1 MVTAMLKA
9 SGTRLKGIVSRWIF
23 DMSTESLSDQF
34 FDMAASHS
42 KKPFL
47 YEKKDGVWQGS
58 TYGEV
63 ANRVLRAAACL
74 KNLGVKKGDRVVI
87 GSENCV
93 NWAIADLA
101 IMTLGALVVPS
112 YSTNTM
118 EDHLHVINDSGAVL
132 AITSSGD
139 LAIKMAQAADKA
151 KACQTLICFGDQ
163 ELGLK
168 TKTIA
173 VKNWNKELA
182 QVELSLLENIREKI
196 NPDDLSCFIYT
207 SGTGGLPKGVMLTHR
222 SIAANVEGVRQML
235 ERANLIKDQRF
246 LSLLPLSHSYEHTGG
261 LHLPI
266 SMGAEIWYCESV
278 DQVSSNLQEARP
290 TLMIAVPRLYEVL
303 YDRIERGL
311 KAKGGLSE
319 KLFRKAVALGLKK
332 LDGERLSLTEKVMD
346 RLLEKLVRAKVRQ
359 RLGGRLRYFCSGGAP
374 LNPDIG
380 RFFLAIG
387 VGILQGYGQ
396 TEASPVISL
405 NPPEDIR
412 ISTVGVPVPGVEL
425 ILDDD
430 GQILVRGDMVM
441 QGYWNKQEETR
452 ETIQDGWLHTG
463 DIGQIDD
470 DGYLMITGR
479 KKEIIVNSG
488 GDNIAPARV
497 EALLCMHPD
506 IEQSMITGD
515 KRPWLAAVI
524 VPSADI
530 SALPKADQ
538 QKRLKAACDGIN
550 ANLSQLEKVRR
561 FVIADDAFT
570 IENGEMTPTL
580 KVRRHMV
587 MKRYSDALNA
597 LYKS

>member
-1 MVTAMLKA
+1 MVTVTQKA
-9 SGTRLKGIVSRWIF
+9 SGRQWNGFAKGQNK
-23 DMSTESLSDQF
+23 MTQKSLSDQF
-34 FDMAASHS
+34 FDIAAMQSE
-42 KKPFL
+42 KPFL
-47 YEKKDGVWQGS
+47 YEKSHGVWQGQ

-63 ANRVLRAAACL
+63 ANSVLRAAGML
-74 KNLGVKKGDRVVI
+74 RMLGVKKGDRVVI
-87 GSENCV
+87 GAENGIK
-93 NWAIADLA
+93 WAVADLA

-118 EDHLHVINDSGAVL
+118 DDHLHVLTDSGAVL
-132 AITSSGD
+132 AITSTGA
-139 LAIKMAQAADKA
+139 LAEKMAEAAEKA
-151 KACQTLICFGDQ
+151 TICKTLICFEDIA
-163 ELGLK
+163 LK
-168 TKTIA
+168 TPTSTLTVTSWDKTLDKVDISISGD
-173 VKNWNKELA
+173 V
-182 QVELSLLENIREKI
+182 RETLD
-196 NPDDLSCFIYT
+196 PDDLSCLIYT

-222 SIAANVEGVRQML
+222 SISTNVEDVRQML
-235 ERANLIKDQRF
+235 ERADLVKGQRF

-261 LHLPI
+261 LHLPVR
-266 SMGAEIWYCESV
+266 MGAEIWYCESV
-278 DQVSSNLQEARP
+278 DQVSSNLQEAKP

-332 LDGERLSLTEKVMD
+332 LDGGGLSLAEKIAD
-346 RLLEKLVRAKVRQ
+346 RILERLVRAKVRQ

-405 NPPEDIR
+405 NPPDDIR
-412 ISTVGVPVPGVEL
+412 IATVGIPMSSIDL
-425 ILDDD
+425 MLDDD

-441 QGYWNKQEETR
+441 KGYWNKPNETA

-488 GDNIAPARV
+488 GDNIAPARL
-497 EALLCMHPD
+497 EAMLCIHAD
-506 IEQSMITGD
+506 IEQAMLTGD
-515 KRPWLAAVI
+515 KRPWLAAII
-524 VPSADI
+524 VPSSEI
-530 SALPKADQ
+530 NTLPKAEQ
-538 QKRLKAACDGIN
+538 HKRLKKACDSIN
-550 ANLSQLEKVRR
+550 ANLSKLEKIRQ
-561 FVIADDAFT
+561 FVIADEPFSID
-570 IENGEMTPTL
+570 NGEMTPTL
-580 KVRRHMV
+580 KVRRHVV
-587 MKRYSDALNA
+587 MNRYAKTLDE

>member
-1 MVTAMLKA
+1 MTLK
-9 SGTRLKGIVSRWIF
+9 
-23 DMSTESLSDQF
+23 SLSDQF
-34 FDMAASHS
+34 FDIAASQS
-42 KKPFL
+42 EKPFL
-47 YEKKDGVWQGS
+47 YEKKHGVWQGQ

-63 ANRVLRAAACL
+63 ANSVLRAAGML
-74 KNLGVKKGDRVVI
+74 RMLGVNKGDRVVI
-87 GSENCV
+87 GAENGIK
-93 NWAIADLA
+93 WAVADLA

-118 EDHLHVINDSGAVL
+118 DDHLHVLTDSGAVF
-132 AITSSGD
+132 AITSTGA
-139 LAIKMAQAADKA
+139 LAEKMAEAAEKA
-151 KACQTLICFGDQ
+151 KTCKILICFEDIA
-163 ELGLK
+163 LK
-168 TKTIA
+168 TPARTLMVTSWDKA
-173 VKNWNKELA
+173 
-182 QVELSLLENIREKI
+182 LEKVDISISGDVRETLD
-196 NPDDLSCFIYT
+196 PDDLSCLIYT

-222 SIAANVEGVRQML
+222 SISTNVEDVRQML
-235 ERANLIKDQRF
+235 ERADLVKGQRF

-261 LHLPI
+261 LHLPVR
-266 SMGAEIWYCESV
+266 MGAEIWYCESV
-278 DQVSSNLQEARP
+278 DQVSSNLQEAKP

-311 KAKGGLSE
+311 TAKGGLSE

-332 LDGERLSLTEKVMD
+332 LDGGGLSLAEKIAD
-346 RLLEKLVRAKVRQ
+346 RILERLVRAKVRQ

-405 NPPEDIR
+405 NPPDDIR
-412 ISTVGVPVPGVEL
+412 IATVGIPMSSIDL
-425 ILDDD
+425 MLDDD

-441 QGYWNKQEETR
+441 KGYWNKPDETA

-488 GDNIAPARV
+488 GDNIAPARL
-497 EALLCMHPD
+497 EAMLCIHGD
-506 IEQSMITGD
+506 IEQAMLTGD

-524 VPSADI
+524 VPSSEI
-530 SALPKADQ
+530 NALPKTEQ
-538 QKRLKAACDGIN
+538 HKRLKMACDSIN
-550 ANLSQLEKVRR
+550 ANLSKLEKIRQ
-561 FVIADDAFT
+561 FVIADEPFSID
-570 IENGEMTPTL
+570 NGEMTPTL
-580 KVRRHMV
+580 KVRRHVV
-587 MKRYSDALNA
+587 MKRYAKTLDE
-597 LYKS
+597 LYQS

>member
-1 MVTAMLKA
+1 MTLK
-9 SGTRLKGIVSRWIF
+9 
-23 DMSTESLSDQF
+23 SLSDQF
-34 FDMAASHS
+34 FDIAASQS
-42 KKPFL
+42 EKPFL
-47 YEKKDGVWQGS
+47 YEKKHGVWQGQ

-63 ANRVLRAAACL
+63 ANSVLRAAGML
-74 KNLGVKKGDRVVI
+74 RMLGVNKGDRVVI
-87 GSENCV
+87 GAENGIK
-93 NWAIADLA
+93 WAVADLA

-118 EDHLHVINDSGAVL
+118 DDHLHVLTDSGAVF
-132 AITSSGD
+132 AITSTGA
-139 LAIKMAQAADKA
+139 LAEKMAEAAEKA
-151 KACQTLICFGDQ
+151 KTCKILICFEDIA
-163 ELGLK
+163 LK
-168 TKTIA
+168 TPARTLMVTSWDKA
-173 VKNWNKELA
+173 
-182 QVELSLLENIREKI
+182 LEKVDISISGDVRETLD
-196 NPDDLSCFIYT
+196 PDDLSCLIYT

-222 SIAANVEGVRQML
+222 SISTNVEDVRQML
-235 ERANLIKDQRF
+235 ERADLVKGQRF

-261 LHLPI
+261 LHLPVR
-266 SMGAEIWYCESV
+266 MGAEIWYCESV
-278 DQVSSNLQEARP
+278 DQVSSNLQEAKP

-332 LDGERLSLTEKVMD
+332 LDGGGLSLAEKIAD
-346 RLLEKLVRAKVRQ
+346 RILERLVRAKVRQ

-405 NPPEDIR
+405 NPPDDIR
-412 ISTVGVPVPGVEL
+412 IATVGIPMSSIDL
-425 ILDDD
+425 MLDDD

-441 QGYWNKQEETR
+441 KGYWNKPDETA

-488 GDNIAPARV
+488 GDNIAPARL
-497 EALLCMHPD
+497 EAMLCIHGD
-506 IEQSMITGD
+506 IEQAMLTGD

-524 VPSADI
+524 VPSSEI
-530 SALPKADQ
+530 NALPKTEQ
-538 QKRLKAACDGIN
+538 HKRLKMACDSIN
-550 ANLSQLEKVRR
+550 ANLSKLEKIRQ
-561 FVIADDAFT
+561 FVIADEPFSID
-570 IENGEMTPTL
+570 NGEMTPTL
-580 KVRRHMV
+580 KVRRHVV
-587 MKRYSDALNA
+587 MKRYAKTLDE
-597 LYKS
+597 LYQS

>member
-1 MVTAMLKA
+1 MTQK
-9 SGTRLKGIVSRWIF
+9 
-23 DMSTESLSDQF
+23 SLSDQF
-34 FDMAASHS
+34 FDIAAIQSE
-42 KKPFL
+42 KPFL
-47 YEKKDGVWQGS
+47 YEKRHGVWQGQ
-58 TYGEV
+58 TYGDV
-63 ANRVLRAAACL
+63 ANSVLRAAGML
-74 KNLGVKKGDRVVI
+74 RMLGVNKGDRVVI
-87 GSENCV
+87 GAENGI
-93 NWAIADLA
+93 NWAVADLA

-118 EDHLHVINDSGAVL
+118 DDHLHVLTDSGAVL
-132 AITSSGD
+132 AITSSGA
-139 LAIKMAQAADKA
+139 LAEKMAEAAEKA
-151 KACQTLICFGDQ
+151 TTCKTLICFEDIA
-163 ELGLK
+163 LK
-168 TKTIA
+168 TPTSTLTVTSWDKALDKVDISISGD
-173 VKNWNKELA
+173 V
-182 QVELSLLENIREKI
+182 RETLD
-196 NPDDLSCFIYT
+196 PDDLSCLIYT

-222 SIAANVEGVRQML
+222 SISTNVEDVRQML
-235 ERANLIKDQRF
+235 ERADLVKGQRF

-261 LHLPI
+261 LHLPVR
-266 SMGAEIWYCESV
+266 MGAEIWYCESV
-278 DQVSSNLQEARP
+278 DQVSSNLQEAKP

-332 LDGERLSLTEKVMD
+332 LDGGRLSLAEKITD
-346 RLLEKLVRAKVRQ
+346 RILERLVRAKVRQ

-405 NPPEDIR
+405 NPPDDIR
-412 ISTVGVPVPGVEL
+412 IATVGIPMSSVDL
-425 ILDDD
+425 MLDDD
-430 GQILVRGDMVM
+430 GQILIRGDMVM
-441 QGYWNKQEETR
+441 KGYWNKPDETA

-488 GDNIAPARV
+488 GDNIAPARL
-497 EALLCMHPD
+497 EAMLCIHAD
-506 IEQSMITGD
+506 IEQAMLTGD

-524 VPSADI
+524 VPSSEI
-530 SALPKADQ
+530 NGLPKAAQ
-538 QKRLKAACDGIN
+538 HKRLKLACDSIN
-550 ANLSQLEKVRR
+550 ANLSKLEKIRR
-561 FVIADDAFT
+561 FVIADEPFT
-570 IENGEMTPTL
+570 IDNGEMTPTL
-580 KVRRHMV
+580 KVRRHVV
-587 MKRYSDALNA
+587 MKRYAKTLDE

>member
-1 MVTAMLKA
+1 MTQK
-9 SGTRLKGIVSRWIF
+9 
-23 DMSTESLSDQF
+23 SLSDQF
-34 FDMAASHS
+34 FDIAAIQSE
-42 KKPFL
+42 KPFL
-47 YEKKDGVWQGS
+47 YEKRHGVWQGQ
-58 TYGEV
+58 TYGDV
-63 ANRVLRAAACL
+63 ANSVLRAAGML
-74 KNLGVKKGDRVVI
+74 RMLGVNKGDRVVI
-87 GSENCV
+87 GAENGI
-93 NWAIADLA
+93 NWAVADLA

-118 EDHLHVINDSGAVL
+118 DDHLHVLTDSGAVL
-132 AITSSGD
+132 AITSSGA
-139 LAIKMAQAADKA
+139 LAEKMAEAAEKA
-151 KACQTLICFGDQ
+151 TTCKTLICFEDIA
-163 ELGLK
+163 LK
-168 TKTIA
+168 TPTSTLTVTSWDKALDKVDISISGD
-173 VKNWNKELA
+173 V
-182 QVELSLLENIREKI
+182 RETLD
-196 NPDDLSCFIYT
+196 PDDLSCLIYT

-222 SIAANVEGVRQML
+222 SISTNVEDVRQML
-235 ERANLIKDQRF
+235 ERADLVKGQRF

-261 LHLPI
+261 LHLPVR
-266 SMGAEIWYCESV
+266 MGAEIWYCESV
-278 DQVSSNLQEARP
+278 DQVSSNLQEAKP

-332 LDGERLSLTEKVMD
+332 LDGGRLSLAEKITD
-346 RLLEKLVRAKVRQ
+346 RILERLVRAKVRQ

-405 NPPEDIR
+405 NPPDDIR
-412 ISTVGVPVPGVEL
+412 IATVGIPMSSIDL
-425 ILDDD
+425 MLDDD

-441 QGYWNKQEETR
+441 KGYWNKPDETA

-488 GDNIAPARV
+488 GDNIAPARL
-497 EALLCMHPD
+497 EAMLCIHAD
-506 IEQSMITGD
+506 IEQAMLTGD
-515 KRPWLAAVI
+515 KRPWLAAII
-524 VPSADI
+524 VPSSEI
-530 SALPKADQ
+530 NTLPKAEQ
-538 QKRLKAACDGIN
+538 HKRLKKACDSIN
-550 ANLSQLEKVRR
+550 ANLSKLEKIRQ
-561 FVIADDAFT
+561 FVIADEPFSID
-570 IENGEMTPTL
+570 NGEMTPTL
-580 KVRRHMV
+580 KVRRHVV
-587 MKRYSDALNA
+587 MNRYAKTLDE

>member
-1 MVTAMLKA
+1 M
-9 SGTRLKGIVSRWIF
+9 SGN
-23 DMSTESLSDQF
+23 SLSDQF
-34 FDMAASHS
+34 FETARTHS
-42 KKPFL
+42 EKPFL
-47 YEKKDGVWQGS
+47 YEKVDGVWQGS

-63 ANRVLRAAACL
+63 ANSVLRAAGCL
-74 KNLGVKKGDRVVI
+74 KKLGVEKGDRVVI

-93 NWAIADLA
+93 NWAVADLA
-101 IMTLGALVVPS
+101 IMTIGALVVPS

-139 LAIKMAQAADKA
+139 LAEKMAQAADKA
-151 KACQTLICFGDQ
+151 KACKTLICFDDADINI
-163 ELGLK
+163 K
-168 TKTIA
+168 TSSISIKDW
-173 VKNWNKELA
+173 KKELI
-182 QVELSLLENIREKI
+182 QVELSLLENVREDI
-196 NPDDLSCFIYT
+196 NPDDLSCLIYT

-222 SIAANVEGVRQML
+222 SISANVVGVRQML
-235 ERANLIKDQRF
+235 ERADLVNNQRF

-278 DQVSSNLQEARP
+278 DQVSSNLQEVSP

-303 YDRIERGL
+303 FDRIDRGL

-332 LDGERLSLTEKVMD
+332 LDGEKLSLSEKIMD

-405 NPPEDIR
+405 NPPDDIR

-441 QGYWNKQEETR
+441 QGYWNKLEESK
-452 ETIQDGWLHTG
+452 ETIQDGWLQTG
-463 DIGQIDD
+463 DIGRIDD

-506 IEQSMITGD
+506 IEQAMLTGD

-524 VPSADI
+524 VPSVEI
-530 SALPKADQ
+530 SSLPKADQ
-538 QKRLKAACDGIN
+538 QKRLKTACDSIN
-550 ANLSQLEKVRR
+550 SNLSQLEKVRR
-561 FVIADDAFT
+561 FVIADEPFT

-587 MKRYSDALNA
+587 MKRYSDALNG

>member
-1 MVTAMLKA
+1 MVTVTPKA
-9 SGTRLKGIVSRWIF
+9 SGRQWNGFAKGQNK
-23 DMSTESLSDQF
+23 MTQKSLSDQF
-34 FDMAASHS
+34 FDIAAMQSE
-42 KKPFL
+42 KPFL
-47 YEKKDGVWQGS
+47 YEKSHGVWQGQ

-63 ANRVLRAAACL
+63 ANSVLRAAGML
-74 KNLGVKKGDRVVI
+74 RMLGVKKGDRVVI
-87 GSENCV
+87 GAENGIK
-93 NWAIADLA
+93 WAVADLA

-118 EDHLHVINDSGAVL
+118 DDHLHVLTDSGAVL
-132 AITSSGD
+132 AITSSGA
-139 LAIKMAQAADKA
+139 LAEKMAEAAEKA
-151 KACQTLICFGDQ
+151 TTCKTLICFEDIA
-163 ELGLK
+163 LK
-168 TKTIA
+168 TPTSTLTVTSWDKALDKVDISISGD
-173 VKNWNKELA
+173 V
-182 QVELSLLENIREKI
+182 RETLD
-196 NPDDLSCFIYT
+196 PDDLSCLIYT

-222 SIAANVEGVRQML
+222 SISTNVEDVRQML
-235 ERANLIKDQRF
+235 ERADLVKGQRF

-261 LHLPI
+261 LHLPVR
-266 SMGAEIWYCESV
+266 MGAEIWYCESV
-278 DQVSSNLQEARP
+278 DQVSSNLQEAKP

-319 KLFRKAVALGLKK
+319 KLFRKAVGLGLKK
-332 LDGERLSLTEKVMD
+332 LDGEGLSLAEKIAD
-346 RLLEKLVRAKVRQ
+346 RILERLVRAKVRQ

-405 NPPEDIR
+405 NPPDDIR
-412 ISTVGVPVPGVEL
+412 IATVGIPMSSVDL
-425 ILDDD
+425 MLDDD
-430 GQILVRGDMVM
+430 GQILIRGDMVM
-441 QGYWNKQEETR
+441 KGYWNKPDETA

-488 GDNIAPARV
+488 GDNIAPARL
-497 EALLCMHPD
+497 EAMLCIHAD
-506 IEQSMITGD
+506 IEQAMLTGD

-524 VPSADI
+524 VPSSEI
-530 SALPKADQ
+530 NALPKAEQ
-538 QKRLKAACDGIN
+538 HKRLKMACDSIN
-550 ANLSQLEKVRR
+550 ANLSKLEKIRQ
-561 FVIADDAFT
+561 FVIADEPFSID
-570 IENGEMTPTL
+570 NGEMTPTL
-580 KVRRHMV
+580 KVRRHVV
-587 MKRYSDALNA
+587 MNRYAKTLDE

>member
-1 MVTAMLKA
+1 MTLK
-9 SGTRLKGIVSRWIF
+9 
-23 DMSTESLSDQF
+23 SLSDQF
-34 FDMAASHS
+34 FDIAASQS
-42 KKPFL
+42 EKPFL
-47 YEKKDGVWQGS
+47 YEKKHGVWQGQ

-63 ANRVLRAAACL
+63 ANSVLRAAGML
-74 KNLGVKKGDRVVI
+74 RMLGVNKGDRVVI
-87 GSENCV
+87 GAENGIK
-93 NWAIADLA
+93 WAVADLA

-118 EDHLHVINDSGAVL
+118 DDHLHVLTDSGAVL
-132 AITSSGD
+132 AITSTGA
-139 LAIKMAQAADKA
+139 LAEKMAEAAEKA
-151 KACQTLICFGDQ
+151 KTCKILICFEDIA
-163 ELGLK
+163 LK
-168 TKTIA
+168 TPARTLMVTSWDKA
-173 VKNWNKELA
+173 
-182 QVELSLLENIREKI
+182 LEKVDISISGDVRETLD
-196 NPDDLSCFIYT
+196 PDDLSCLIYT

-222 SIAANVEGVRQML
+222 SISTNVEDVRQML
-235 ERANLIKDQRF
+235 ERADLVKGQRF

-261 LHLPI
+261 LHLPVR
-266 SMGAEIWYCESV
+266 MGAEIWYCESV
-278 DQVSSNLQEARP
+278 DQVSSNLQEAKP

-332 LDGERLSLTEKVMD
+332 LDGGGLSLAEKIAD
-346 RLLEKLVRAKVRQ
+346 RILERLVRAKVRQ

-405 NPPEDIR
+405 NPPDDIR
-412 ISTVGVPVPGVEL
+412 IATVGIPMSSIDL
-425 ILDDD
+425 MLDDD

-441 QGYWNKQEETR
+441 KGYWNKPDETA

-488 GDNIAPARV
+488 GDNIAPARL
-497 EALLCMHPD
+497 EAMLCIHGD
-506 IEQSMITGD
+506 IEQAMLTGD

-524 VPSADI
+524 VPSSEI
-530 SALPKADQ
+530 KTLPKAEQ
-538 QKRLKAACDGIN
+538 HKRLKKACDSIN
-550 ANLSQLEKVRR
+550 TNLSKLEKIRQ
-561 FVIADDAFT
+561 FVIADEPFSID
-570 IENGEMTPTL
+570 NGEMTPTL
-580 KVRRHMV
+580 KVRRHVV
-587 MKRYSDALNA
+587 MKRYAKTLDE

>member
-1 MVTAMLKA
+1 MTLK
-9 SGTRLKGIVSRWIF
+9 
-23 DMSTESLSDQF
+23 SLSDQF
-34 FDMAASHS
+34 FDIAASQS
-42 KKPFL
+42 EKPFL
-47 YEKKDGVWQGS
+47 YEKKHGVWQGQ

-63 ANRVLRAAACL
+63 AISVLRAAGML
-74 KNLGVKKGDRVVI
+74 RMLGVNKGDRVVI
-87 GSENCV
+87 GAENGI
-93 NWAIADLA
+93 NWAVADLA

-118 EDHLHVINDSGAVL
+118 DDHLHVLTDSGAVL
-132 AITSSGD
+132 AITSTGA
-139 LAIKMAQAADKA
+139 LAEKMAEAAEKA
-151 KACQTLICFGDQ
+151 KTCKTLICFEDIA
-163 ELGLK
+163 LK
-168 TKTIA
+168 TPTRTLMVTSWDKA
-173 VKNWNKELA
+173 
-182 QVELSLLENIREKI
+182 LEKVDISISGEVRETLD
-196 NPDDLSCFIYT
+196 PDDLSCLIYT

-222 SIAANVEGVRQML
+222 SISTNVEDVRQML
-235 ERANLIKDQRF
+235 ERADLVKGQRF

-261 LHLPI
+261 LHLPVR
-266 SMGAEIWYCESV
+266 MGAEIWYCESV
-278 DQVSSNLQEARP
+278 DQVSSNLQEAKP

-332 LDGERLSLTEKVMD
+332 LDGGRLTLTEKIAD
-346 RLLEKLVRAKVRQ
+346 RILERLVRAKVRQ

-405 NPPEDIR
+405 NPPDDIR
-412 ISTVGVPVPGVEL
+412 ISTVGIPVSSVDL
-425 ILDDD
+425 MLDDD
-430 GQILVRGDMVM
+430 GQILIRGDMVM
-441 QGYWNKQEETR
+441 KGYWNKPDETA

-488 GDNIAPARV
+488 GDNIAPARL
-497 EALLCMHPD
+497 EAMLCIHAD
-506 IEQSMITGD
+506 IEQAMLTGD

-524 VPSADI
+524 VPSSEI
-530 SALPKADQ
+530 NALPKAEQ
-538 QKRLKAACDGIN
+538 HKRLKMACDSIN
-550 ANLSQLEKVRR
+550 ANLSKLENIRR
-561 FVIADDAFT
+561 FIIADEPFT
-570 IENGEMTPTL
+570 IDNGEMTPTL
-580 KVRRHMV
+580 KVRRHVV
-587 MKRYSDALNA
+587 MKRYAKTLDE
-597 LYKS
+597 LY

>member
-1 MVTAMLKA
+1 MVTVTQKA
-9 SGTRLKGIVSRWIF
+9 SGRQWNGFAKGQNK
-23 DMSTESLSDQF
+23 MTQKSLSDQF
-34 FDMAASHS
+34 FDIAAMQSE
-42 KKPFL
+42 KPFL
-47 YEKKDGVWQGS
+47 YEKSYGVWQGQ

-63 ANRVLRAAACL
+63 ANSVLRAAGML
-74 KNLGVKKGDRVVI
+74 RMLGVKKGDRVVI
-87 GSENCV
+87 GAENGIK
-93 NWAIADLA
+93 WAVADLA

-118 EDHLHVINDSGAVL
+118 DDHLHVLTDSGAVL
-132 AITSSGD
+132 AITSTGA
-139 LAIKMAQAADKA
+139 LAEKMAEAAEKA
-151 KACQTLICFGDQ
+151 TICKTLICFEDIA
-163 ELGLK
+163 LK
-168 TKTIA
+168 TPTSTLTVTSWDKALDKVDISISGD
-173 VKNWNKELA
+173 V
-182 QVELSLLENIREKI
+182 RETLD
-196 NPDDLSCFIYT
+196 PDDLSCLIYT

-222 SIAANVEGVRQML
+222 SISTNVEDVRQML
-235 ERANLIKDQRF
+235 ERADLVKGQRF

-261 LHLPI
+261 LHLPVR
-266 SMGAEIWYCESV
+266 MGAEIWYCESV
-278 DQVSSNLQEARP
+278 DQVSSNLQEAKP

-319 KLFRKAVALGLKK
+319 KLFRKAVGLGLKK
-332 LDGERLSLTEKVMD
+332 LDGEGLSLAEKIAD
-346 RLLEKLVRAKVRQ
+346 RILERLVRAKVRQ

-405 NPPEDIR
+405 NPPDDIR
-412 ISTVGVPVPGVEL
+412 IATVGIPMSSIDL
-425 ILDDD
+425 MLDDD

-441 QGYWNKQEETR
+441 KGYWNKPDETA

-488 GDNIAPARV
+488 GDNIAPARL
-497 EALLCMHPD
+497 EAMLCIHAD
-506 IEQSMITGD
+506 IEQAMLTGD
-515 KRPWLAAVI
+515 KRPWLAAII
-524 VPSADI
+524 VPSSEI
-530 SALPKADQ
+530 NTLPKAEQ
-538 QKRLKAACDGIN
+538 HKRLKKACDSIN
-550 ANLSQLEKVRR
+550 ANLSKLEKIRQ
-561 FVIADDAFT
+561 FVIADEPFSID
-570 IENGEMTPTL
+570 NGEMTPTL
-580 KVRRHMV
+580 KVRRHVV
-587 MKRYSDALNA
+587 MKRYAKTLDE

>member
-1 MVTAMLKA
+1 MTLK
-9 SGTRLKGIVSRWIF
+9 
-23 DMSTESLSDQF
+23 SLSDQF
-34 FDMAASHS
+34 FDIAASQS
-42 KKPFL
+42 EKPFL
-47 YEKKDGVWQGS
+47 YEKKHGVWQGQ

-63 ANRVLRAAACL
+63 ANSVLRAAGML
-74 KNLGVKKGDRVVI
+74 RMLGVNKGDRVVI
-87 GSENCV
+87 GAENGIK
-93 NWAIADLA
+93 WAVADLA

-118 EDHLHVINDSGAVL
+118 DDHLHVLTDSGAVL
-132 AITSSGD
+132 AITSTGA
-139 LAIKMAQAADKA
+139 LAEKMAEAAEKA
-151 KACQTLICFGDQ
+151 KTCKILICFEDIA
-163 ELGLK
+163 LK
-168 TKTIA
+168 TPARTLMVTSWDKA
-173 VKNWNKELA
+173 
-182 QVELSLLENIREKI
+182 LEKVDISISGDVRETLD
-196 NPDDLSCFIYT
+196 PDDLSCLIYT

-222 SIAANVEGVRQML
+222 SISTNVEDVRQML
-235 ERANLIKDQRF
+235 ERADLVKGQRF

-261 LHLPI
+261 LHLPVR
-266 SMGAEIWYCESV
+266 MGAEIWYCESV
-278 DQVSSNLQEARP
+278 DQVSSNLQEAKP

-332 LDGERLSLTEKVMD
+332 LDGGGLSLAEKIAD
-346 RLLEKLVRAKVRQ
+346 RILERLVRAKVRQ

-405 NPPEDIR
+405 NPPDDIR
-412 ISTVGVPVPGVEL
+412 IATVGIPMSSIDL
-425 ILDDD
+425 MLDDD

-441 QGYWNKQEETR
+441 KGYWNKPDETA

-488 GDNIAPARV
+488 GDNIAPARL
-497 EALLCMHPD
+497 EAMLCIHGD
-506 IEQSMITGD
+506 IEQAMLTGD

-524 VPSADI
+524 VPSSEI
-530 SALPKADQ
+530 NALPKTEQ
-538 QKRLKAACDGIN
+538 HKRLKMACDSIN
-550 ANLSQLEKVRR
+550 ANLSKLEKIRQ
-561 FVIADDAFT
+561 FVIADEPFSID
-570 IENGEMTPTL
+570 NGEMTPTL
-580 KVRRHMV
+580 KVRRHVV
-587 MKRYSDALNA
+587 MKRYAKTLDE
-597 LYKS
+597 LYQS

>member
-1 MVTAMLKA
+1 MTQK
-9 SGTRLKGIVSRWIF
+9 
-23 DMSTESLSDQF
+23 SLSDQF
-34 FDMAASHS
+34 FDIAAIQSE
-42 KKPFL
+42 KPFL
-47 YEKKDGVWQGS
+47 YEKRHGVWQGQ
-58 TYGEV
+58 TYGDV
-63 ANRVLRAAACL
+63 ANSVLRAAGML
-74 KNLGVKKGDRVVI
+74 RMLGVNKGDRVVI
-87 GSENCV
+87 GAENGI
-93 NWAIADLA
+93 NWAVADLA

-118 EDHLHVINDSGAVL
+118 DDHLHVLTDSGAVL
-132 AITSSGD
+132 AITSSGA
-139 LAIKMAQAADKA
+139 LAEKMAEAAEKA
-151 KACQTLICFGDQ
+151 TTCKTLICFEDIA
-163 ELGLK
+163 LK
-168 TKTIA
+168 TPTSTLTVTSWDKALDKVDISISGD
-173 VKNWNKELA
+173 V
-182 QVELSLLENIREKI
+182 RETLD
-196 NPDDLSCFIYT
+196 PDDLSCLIYT

-222 SIAANVEGVRQML
+222 SISTNVEDVRQML
-235 ERANLIKDQRF
+235 ERADLVKGQRF

-261 LHLPI
+261 LHLPVR
-266 SMGAEIWYCESV
+266 MGAEIWYCESV
-278 DQVSSNLQEARP
+278 DQVSSNLQEAKP

-332 LDGERLSLTEKVMD
+332 LDGGGLSLAEKIAD
-346 RLLEKLVRAKVRQ
+346 RILERLVRAKVRQ

-405 NPPEDIR
+405 NPPDDIR
-412 ISTVGVPVPGVEL
+412 IATVGIPMSSIDL
-425 ILDDD
+425 MLDDD

-441 QGYWNKQEETR
+441 KGYWNKPDETA

-488 GDNIAPARV
+488 GDNIAPARL
-497 EALLCMHPD
+497 EAMLCIHAD
-506 IEQSMITGD
+506 IEQAMLTGD
-515 KRPWLAAVI
+515 KRPWLAAII
-524 VPSADI
+524 VPSSEI
-530 SALPKADQ
+530 NTLPKAEQ
-538 QKRLKAACDGIN
+538 HKRLKKACDSIN
-550 ANLSQLEKVRR
+550 ANLSKLEKIRQ
-561 FVIADDAFT
+561 FVIADEPFSID
-570 IENGEMTPTL
+570 NGEMTPTL
-580 KVRRHMV
+580 KVRRHVV
-587 MKRYSDALNA
+587 MKRYAKTLDE

>member
-1 MVTAMLKA
+1 MTLK
-9 SGTRLKGIVSRWIF
+9 
-23 DMSTESLSDQF
+23 SLSDQF
-34 FDMAASHS
+34 FDIAASQS
-42 KKPFL
+42 EKPFL
-47 YEKKDGVWQGS
+47 YEKKHGVWQGQ

-63 ANRVLRAAACL
+63 ANSVLRAAGML
-74 KNLGVKKGDRVVI
+74 RMLGVNKGDRVVI
-87 GSENCV
+87 GAENGIK
-93 NWAIADLA
+93 WAVADLA

-118 EDHLHVINDSGAVL
+118 DDHLHVLTDSGAVL
-132 AITSSGD
+132 AITSTGA
-139 LAIKMAQAADKA
+139 LAEKMAEAAEKA
-151 KACQTLICFGDQ
+151 KTCKILICFEDIA
-163 ELGLK
+163 LK
-168 TKTIA
+168 TPARTLMVTSWDKA
-173 VKNWNKELA
+173 
-182 QVELSLLENIREKI
+182 LEKVDISISGDVRETLD
-196 NPDDLSCFIYT
+196 PDDLSCLIYT

-222 SIAANVEGVRQML
+222 SISTNVEDVRQML
-235 ERANLIKDQRF
+235 ERADLVKGQRF
-246 LSLLPLSHSYEHTGG
+246 LSLLPLSHSYEHAGG
-261 LHLPI
+261 LHLEVR
-266 SMGAEIWYCESV
+266 MGAEIWYCESV
-278 DQVSSNLQEARP
+278 DQVSSNLQEAKP

-332 LDGERLSLTEKVMD
+332 LDGGGLSLAEKIAD
-346 RLLEKLVRAKVRQ
+346 RILERLVRAKVRQ

-405 NPPEDIR
+405 NPPDDIR
-412 ISTVGVPVPGVEL
+412 IATVGIPMSSIDL
-425 ILDDD
+425 MLDDD

-441 QGYWNKQEETR
+441 KGYWNKPDETA

-488 GDNIAPARV
+488 GDNIAPARL
-497 EALLCMHPD
+497 EAMLCIHGD
-506 IEQSMITGD
+506 IEQAMLTGD

-524 VPSADI
+524 VPSSEI
-530 SALPKADQ
+530 NALPKTEQ
-538 QKRLKAACDGIN
+538 HKRLKMACDSIN
-550 ANLSQLEKVRR
+550 ANLSKLEKIRQ
-561 FVIADDAFT
+561 FVIADEPFSID
-570 IENGEMTPTL
+570 NGEMTPTL
-580 KVRRHMV
+580 KVRRHVV
-587 MKRYSDALNA
+587 MKRYAKTLDE
-597 LYKS
+597 LYQS

>member
-1 MVTAMLKA
+1 MTQK
-9 SGTRLKGIVSRWIF
+9 
-23 DMSTESLSDQF
+23 SLSDQF
-34 FDMAASHS
+34 FDIAAIQSE
-42 KKPFL
+42 KPFL
-47 YEKKDGVWQGS
+47 YEKRHGVWQGQ
-58 TYGEV
+58 TYGDV
-63 ANRVLRAAACL
+63 ANSVLRAAGML
-74 KNLGVKKGDRVVI
+74 RMLGVNKGDRVVI
-87 GSENCV
+87 GAENGI
-93 NWAIADLA
+93 NWAVADLA

-118 EDHLHVINDSGAVL
+118 DDHLHVLTDSGAVL
-132 AITSSGD
+132 AITSSGA
-139 LAIKMAQAADKA
+139 LAEKMAEAAEKA
-151 KACQTLICFGDQ
+151 TTCKTLICFEDIA
-163 ELGLK
+163 LK
-168 TKTIA
+168 TPTSTLTVTSWDKALDKVDISISGDVRET
-173 VKNWNKELA
+173 
-182 QVELSLLENIREKI
+182 LE
-196 NPDDLSCFIYT
+196 PDDLSCLIYT

-222 SIAANVEGVRQML
+222 SISTNVEDVRQML
-235 ERANLIKDQRF
+235 ERADLVKGQRF

-261 LHLPI
+261 LHLPVR
-266 SMGAEIWYCESV
+266 MGAEIWYCESV
-278 DQVSSNLQEARP
+278 DQVSSNLQEAKP

-332 LDGERLSLTEKVMD
+332 LDGGRLSLAEKITD
-346 RLLEKLVRAKVRQ
+346 RILERLVRAKVRQ

-405 NPPEDIR
+405 NPPDDIR
-412 ISTVGVPVPGVEL
+412 IATVGIPMSSVDL
-425 ILDDD
+425 MLDDD
-430 GQILVRGDMVM
+430 GQILIRGDMVM
-441 QGYWNKQEETR
+441 KGYWNKPDETA

-488 GDNIAPARV
+488 GDNIAPARL
-497 EALLCMHPD
+497 EAMLCIHAD
-506 IEQSMITGD
+506 IEQAMLTGD

-524 VPSADI
+524 VPSSEI
-530 SALPKADQ
+530 NALPKAEQ
-538 QKRLKAACDGIN
+538 HKRLKLACDSIN
-550 ANLSQLEKVRR
+550 ANLSKLEKIRR
-561 FVIADDAFT
+561 FVIADEPFT
-570 IENGEMTPTL
+570 IDNGEMTPTL
-580 KVRRHMV
+580 KVRRHVV
-587 MKRYSDALNA
+587 MKRYAKTLDE

>member
-1 MVTAMLKA
+1 MTLK
-9 SGTRLKGIVSRWIF
+9 
-23 DMSTESLSDQF
+23 SLSDQF
-34 FDMAASHS
+34 FDIAASQS
-42 KKPFL
+42 EKPFL
-47 YEKKDGVWQGS
+47 YEKKHGVWQGQ

-63 ANRVLRAAACL
+63 AISVLRAAGML
-74 KNLGVKKGDRVVI
+74 RMLGVNKGDRVVI
-87 GSENCV
+87 GAENGI
-93 NWAIADLA
+93 NWAVADLA

-118 EDHLHVINDSGAVL
+118 DDHLHVLTDSGAVL
-132 AITSSGD
+132 AITSTGA
-139 LAIKMAQAADKA
+139 LAEKMAEAAEKA
-151 KACQTLICFGDQ
+151 KTCKTLICFEDIA
-163 ELGLK
+163 LK
-168 TKTIA
+168 TPTRTLMVTSWDKA
-173 VKNWNKELA
+173 
-182 QVELSLLENIREKI
+182 LEKVDISISGEVRETLD
-196 NPDDLSCFIYT
+196 PDDLSCLIYT

-222 SIAANVEGVRQML
+222 SISTNVEDVRQML
-235 ERANLIKDQRF
+235 ERADLVKGQRF

-261 LHLPI
+261 LHLPVR
-266 SMGAEIWYCESV
+266 MGAEIWYCESV
-278 DQVSSNLQEARP
+278 DQVSSNLQEAKP

-332 LDGERLSLTEKVMD
+332 LDGGRLTLTEKIAD
-346 RLLEKLVRAKVRQ
+346 RILERLVRAKVRQ

-405 NPPEDIR
+405 NPPDDIR
-412 ISTVGVPVPGVEL
+412 ISTVGIPVSSVDL
-425 ILDDD
+425 MLDDD
-430 GQILVRGDMVM
+430 GQILIRGDMVM
-441 QGYWNKQEETR
+441 KGYWNKPDETA

-488 GDNIAPARV
+488 GDNIAPARL
-497 EALLCMHPD
+497 EAMLCIHAD
-506 IEQSMITGD
+506 IEQAMLTGD

-524 VPSADI
+524 VPSSEI
-530 SALPKADQ
+530 NALPKAEQ
-538 QKRLKAACDGIN
+538 HKRLKMACDSIN
-550 ANLSQLEKVRR
+550 ANLSKLEKIRR
-561 FVIADDAFT
+561 FIIADEPFT
-570 IENGEMTPTL
+570 IDNGEMTPTL
-580 KVRRHMV
+580 KVRRHVV
-587 MKRYSDALNA
+587 MKRYAKTLDE
-597 LYKS
+597 LY